1 MLLCHYI
8 SKSWTPIGTG
18 YQAESER
25 RSHCASCASCASCA
39 NAACRSGGPCGGAA
53 VEPVSGER
61 GTSQPIRWRELGKPM
76 KRWLWNFSKAHHL
89 KPKSSVRCGYLPP
102 SFYQNRNPPQ
112 MPWVFSR
119 LTIQAIANPPLVY
132 PAISS
137 ATRLWEPWVGP
148 YLKNPRGLPSF
159 SD

>member
-1 MLLCHYI
+1 MPLLII
-8 SKSWTPIGTG
+8 SLLNRGLPSALDTRPK
-18 YQAESER
+18 
-25 RSHCASCASCASCA
+25 A
-39 NAACRSGGPCGGAA
+39 NAVPTAPAAPTPPAVPVAPAVVPPLNLCQANGAHLNPLD
-53 VEPVSGER
+53 EGN
-61 GTSQPIRWRELGKPM
+61 LGKPM

-102 SFYQNRNPPQ
+102 SFYRNRNPPQ

-137 ATRLWEPWVGP
+137 ATWLWEPWVGP